1 MENNDAPIN
10 NLMQQLVSINYQ
22 NNIFV
27 ECQDEKKEIIESYY
41 SISYLADGKSNLYLK
56 LAAVQNN

>member
-1 MENNDAPIN
+1 MENNDAPIY
-10 NLMQQLVSINYQ
+10 NLMQHLVSINYQ

-27 ECQDEKKEIIESYY
+27 ECQDEMKEIIESYY